1 MELTS
6 DEFFERLLLSYS
18 DYFDI
23 IRDTSY
29 KDLSVAAEAAFH
41 SFSEKYVLVKKAQ
54 LWAAEAHEYVFF
66 VRTGHLDEETFR
78 TYNDALLEEGL
89 SRVEPKKDHMYTY
102 VSVVFLAESIAPEV
116 PKLSEL
122 LPTFALHALRGGSFD
137 PKISCFSL
145 TRSQIYRTIS
155 DRPNLTNNSVQ
166 RANPGVPTGFV
177 QSDSI

>member
-6 DEFFERLLLSYS
+6 DDFLRGCCYLTATTLISSVIPLTRIFQLRLRLL
-18 DYFDI
+18 F
-23 IRDTSY
+23 
-29 KDLSVAAEAAFH
+29 F
-41 SFSEKYVLVKKAQ
+41 FSEKYVLVKKAQ

-116 PKLSEL
+116 PKLIKKTRCHRDYRMSLYGWMDYRIAAYDCTSKRIYTNWAGRPLKQTL
-122 LPTFALHALRGGSFD
+122 L
-137 PKISCFSL
+137 
-145 TRSQIYRTIS
+145 
-155 DRPNLTNNSVQ
+155 SVTKK
-166 RANPGVPTGFV
+166 RRKHK
-177 QSDSI
+177 

>member
-66 VRTGHLDEETFR
+66 IRTGHLDEETFR
-78 TYNDALLEEGL
+78 AYNDALLEEGL

-102 VSVVFLAESIAPEV
+102 VSVIFLAESIAPEV
-116 PKLSEL
+116 PKLI
-122 LPTFALHALRGGSFD
+122 
-137 PKISCFSL
+137 K
-145 TRSQIYRTIS
+145 
-155 DRPNLTNNSVQ
+155 
-166 RANPGVPTGFV
+166 
-177 QSDSI
+177 

>member
-116 PKLSEL
+116 P
-122 LPTFALHALRGGSFD
+122 
-137 PKISCFSL
+137 
-145 TRSQIYRTIS
+145 
-155 DRPNLTNNSVQ
+155 
-166 RANPGVPTGFV
+166 
-177 QSDSI
+177 

>member
-66 VRTGHLDEETFR
+66 IRTGHLDEETFR

-102 VSVVFLAESIAPEV
+102 VSVVFLQ
-116 PKLSEL
+116 
-122 LPTFALHALRGGSFD
+122 
-137 PKISCFSL
+137 SL
-145 TRSQIYRTIS
+145 
-155 DRPNLTNNSVQ
+155 
-166 RANPGVPTGFV
+166 
-177 QSDSI
+177 

>member
-66 VRTGHLDEETFR
+66 VRTTTMHCLRKACHVWNRKR
-78 TYNDALLEEGL
+78 TTCTPMCL
-89 SRVEPKKDHMYTY
+89 S
-102 VSVVFLAESIAPEV
+102 F
-116 PKLSEL
+116 
-122 LPTFALHALRGGSFD
+122 FWQ
-137 PKISCFSL
+137 SL
-145 TRSQIYRTIS
+145 
-155 DRPNLTNNSVQ
+155 
-166 RANPGVPTGFV
+166 
-177 QSDSI
+177 

>member
-89 SRVEPKKDHMYTY
+89 SRVEPKKDHMYNY

-116 PKLSEL
+116 PKLIKKTRCHRDYRMSLYGWMDYRIAAYDCTSKRIYTNWAGRPLKQTL
-122 LPTFALHALRGGSFD
+122 L
-137 PKISCFSL
+137 
-145 TRSQIYRTIS
+145 
-155 DRPNLTNNSVQ
+155 SVTKK
-166 RANPGVPTGFV
+166 RRKHK
-177 QSDSI
+177 